1 MIELSRHIESLMLN
15 HDCVIVPGLGGF
27 ITQYMHARYIAE
39 EGLFLPPYRS
49 VGFNQQL
56 TFNDGLLVQSY
67 MQAYDT
73 SYPETVRLI
82 DNAVK
87 QLRNTITEEGK
98 YELHGIGT
106 LTQGVNGVY
115 DFAPCEAGVLSPELY
130 GLDSLPL
137 ATRTE
142 CLQQTADD
150 DDLQSAKQH
159 SKKPVKRSQ
168 KDYTIRISRE
178 IVNYAAAAVVAIAFY
193 LLWATPMLTTT
204 QTERQTASVLGQCL
218 FGHTQATA
226 VAPTPV
232 PTAVPVAATTVHA
245 PASPTAKDAEAAM
258 PTAPC
263 YTIVLA
269 SAITRNNADKFVE
282 ALHANGLA
290 QAFVHQKG
298 RMTRVLY
305 GHYDTEEAA
314 RQAAR
319 TLRDQADFDDAWVMH
334 LL

>member
-106 LTQGVNGVY
+106 LTQGVNGAY

-142 CLQQTADD
+142 GLQQTADD
-150 DDLQSAKQH
+150 DDLQPAKQH
-159 SKKPVKRSQ
+159 SKKPVKRLQ

-178 IVNYAAAAVVAIAFY
+178 IVNYAAAGVVAIAFY

-218 FGHTQATA
+218 FAQPQAVAVNHTPVATA
-226 VAPTPV
+226 V
-232 PTAVPVAATTVHA
+232 PTASHTASA
-245 PASPTAKDAEAAM
+245 PASQKAEATKPA
-258 PTAPC
+258 TPC

-269 SAITRNNADKFVE
+269 SAITRKNADSFVE
-282 ALHANGLA
+282 AL
-290 QAFVHQKG
+290 QAKGYDQTFVHQKG

-319 TLRDQADFDDAWVMH
+319 KLRDQADFDDAWVMH